1 MEEYA
6 LKIINE
12 NKKMFTTEDLEII
25 YKNIN
30 IVVNIFDLAT
40 VNAVNKIKGRST

>member
-6 LKIINE
+6 LKVIKE
-12 NKKMFTTEDLEII
+12 NKVMFTKEDLDVI

-40 VNAVNKIKGRST
+40 VNAVNQLKGRSM